1 MAKRRVKKR
10 RGRSVVALL
19 LLGFVL
25 VSTVVIWRRSMG
37 IDEARRVRELRRELR
52 QLEAER
58 AALERDIR
66 DASSR
71 AQLVPLA
78 ERRLGMR
85 FPLDHEVVFLERR
98 ATQASGASPAGGGAP

>member
-1 MAKRRVKKR
+1 MAKRRVRR
-10 RGRSVVALL
+10 RGRSVVAVV

-58 AALERDIR
+58 AAVERDIR

-71 AQLVPLA
+71 ARLVPVA

-85 FPLDHEVVFLERR
+85 FPHDHEVVFLEHPEPR
-98 ATQASGASPAGGGAP
+98 ASGGGAAR

>member
-1 MAKRRVKKR
+1 MAKRRVR
-10 RGRSVVALL
+10 GRGRSVAALL

-25 VSTVVIWRRSMG
+25 VSTLVIWRRSLG
-37 IDEARRVRELRRELR
+37 IGQARELRELRRELA

-58 AALERDIR
+58 AGLERDIR

-71 AQLVPLA
+71 ARLVPLA

-85 FPLDHEVVFLERR
+85 LALDHEIIRLPRGP
-98 ATQASGASPAGGGAP
+98 AISTAASSASP